1 MANYINK
8 VNDTF
13 NKIVE
18 KRVINE
24 IAPAVGAAVAAAAPA
39 AAAPAVSAATT
50 STLAGRAG
58 SAVGSIMAA
67 TQKERAEKNKRDALR
82 AAQGQGPKLA
92 DTLDAFGPTKQMID
106 ATMAASAG
114 NVGMVQNTMEESFGN
129 MLRSVGNEL
138 RKRIPTG
145 KNLLRMGG
153 EVARTLATMH
163 RAETDDPPSSDSERR
178 ENATT
183 LARAVGNDV
192 ARRSRIQTRLN
203 STRNP

>member
-24 IAPAVGAAVAAAAPA
+24 FAPAIGAAAAAAAPA

-58 SAVGSIMAA
+58 SAVGSMMAA
-67 TQKERAEKNKRDALR
+67 TKQERNKKNEQDALR
-82 AAQGQGPKLA
+82 AARGMSPKVA
-92 DTLDAFGPTKQMID
+92 DTLDPFGPTNQLINT
-106 ATMAASAG
+106 TMAAAAG
-114 NVGMVQNTMEESFGN
+114 SVGTVPNTMEESFGN
-129 MLRSVGNEL
+129 MLRNVGNEL

-153 EVARTLATMH
+153 EVVRTLATMH

-183 LARAVGNDV
+183 LARAVGSDV
-192 ARRSRIQTRLN
+192 ARRSRIQTRLS